1 MNIFRTFTVTVY
13 LFVLFF
19 LLLNGCAARN
29 IAREYSLDESKGTG
43 IMLVSLTQAGLP
55 SSLNMFADLR
65 GVDNDYKSAVAV
77 TDIFF
82 SADWRCPPFGIS
94 TEDKP
99 CGRLAVVELPQ
110 GEYEF
115 YSWHGG
121 SGGGP
126 GTVSTSV
133 QARQEFSKRFKITA
147 GKVVYIGNIHFSIIL
162 YTKGLLGIPV
172 RSPSYDMKINDM
184 RERDLPL
191 FYSKY
196 PKITSD
202 KILIDIIQ

>member
-1 MNIFRTFTVTVY
+1 MNIFRTFTVY
-13 LFVLFF
+13 LFVLFT

-29 IAREYSLDESKGTG
+29 IAREYSLDEAKGTG
-43 IMLVSLTQAGLP
+43 IMLVSVTQAGLP
-55 SSLNMFADLR
+55 SSFNMFADLR
-65 GVDNDYKSAVAV
+65 GVDNDYKSAVAI

-82 SADWRCPPFGIS
+82 VLSADWRCPPFGTS

-121 SGGGP
+121 SGGAP
-126 GTVSTSV
+126 GTVRKSV
-133 QARQEFSKRFKITA
+133 RARQEFSKRFKVTA
-147 GKVVYIGNIHFSIIL
+147 GKVVYIGNIHFSVSGGSYAIKIID
-162 YTKGLLGIPV
+162 K
-172 RSPSYDMKINDM
+172 

-196 PKITSD
+196 PKIPSD
-202 KILIDIIQ
+202 KIQIDILQ